1 MAINVETLDKLERRI
16 TLSLAADVLQS
27 EVDAR
32 LKKLARTVK
41 ADGFRPGKVPMNV
54 VAQRYGYSVQY
65 EVVNDKLG
73 EAFAKAAEEAQLRV
87 AGAPRI
93 SEKEGGPVDGQLQ
106 FDATFEVYPE
116 VKIGDV
122 SSVEVER
129 VSAEVNDAAIDRTV
143 EILRKQRRTFAQR
156 PAAEGAADGDRVTI
170 DFEGKIDGV
179 PFEGGKAEGF
189 QFLVGEGQMLEA
201 FEKAVR
207 GMKAGE
213 SKTFPLKFPDDY
225 HGKDVAGKEADFL
238 VTVKKVEAQQLPEL
252 NEDFIKSLGLADGSV
267 DALRADIKRNLER
280 EVKFRVA
287 ARNKAAVME
296 ALLKLVDF
304 DLPQSLVAAESDRL
318 VEGARAD
325 LKARGIKDADKAPIP
340 AEMFK
345 PQAERRVRLGLTVAE
360 LVKANNLQA
369 KPEQLHAHI
378 EELAQ
383 SYEQPAQ
390 VVAWYMSDRQRMAE
404 VEAVV
409 IEGNVADFVLSK
421 AKVTDKPLSFE
432 ELMGQQAAA

>member
-1 MAINVETLDKLERRI
+1 VT
-16 TLSLAADVLQS
+16 
-27 EVDAR
+27 
-32 LKKLARTVK
+32 
-41 ADGFRPGKVPMNV
+41 
-54 VAQRYGYSVQY
+54 
-65 EVVNDKLG
+65 
-73 EAFAKAAEEAQLRV
+73 
-87 AGAPRI
+87 
-93 SEKEGGPVDGQLQ
+93 
-106 FDATFEVYPE
+106 
-116 VKIGDV
+116 
-122 SSVEVER
+122 
-129 VSAEVNDAAIDRTV
+129 AEVNDAAIDRTV

-156 PAAEGAADGDRVTI
+156 PAAEGAADGDRVTM

-213 SKTFPLKFPDDY
+213 SKTFPLAFPEDY

-238 VTVKKVEAQQLPEL
+238 VTVKKIEAQNLPEV
-252 NEDFIKSLGLADGSV
+252 NDEFIKTLGLADGSV
-267 DALRADIKRNLER
+267 ESLRADIQKNLAR

-287 ARNKAAVME
+287 ARNKGAALDAV
-296 ALLKLVDF
+296 LKAAEF
-304 DLPQSLVAAESDRL
+304 DVPKSLVAAESDRL

-340 AEMFK
+340 AEMFA
-345 PQAERRVRLGLTVAE
+345 PQAERRVRLGLIVAE
-360 LVKANNLQA
+360 LVKVNGLDA
-369 KPEQLHAHI
+369 KPEQLQAHI

-383 SYEQPAQ
+383 SYEQPQQ
-390 VVAWYMSDRQRMAE
+390 VIAWYMSDRQRMAE

-409 IEGNVADFVLSK
+409 IEQNVTDFILNK
-421 AKVTDKPLSFE
+421 AKVTDKALSFE